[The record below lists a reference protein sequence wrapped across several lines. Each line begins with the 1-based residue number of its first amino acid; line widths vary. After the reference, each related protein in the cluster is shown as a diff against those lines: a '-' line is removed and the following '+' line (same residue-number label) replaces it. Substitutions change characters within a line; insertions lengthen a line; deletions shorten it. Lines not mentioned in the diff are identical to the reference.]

1 MNEDESL
8 HSIREIVVSEHRQKE
23 REKITEVIRIHC
35 TKKLQHDWKVFVAE
49 NDFPIQRTALAWLL
63 EHYTKTSTKPGGHVI
78 TAEKSKSL

>member
-1 MNEDESL
+1 MSEDNL
-8 HSIREIVVSEHRQKE
+8 HDIRKMVVSKQRQEE

-35 TKKLQHDWKVFVAE
+35 TKNLKHDWKVFVAE
-49 NDFPIQRTALAWLL
+49 NDFSIQRTALAWLL